1 MRDSGKSVSTS
12 SANYF
17 SSSGS
22 GKRFNSTFTQGDED
36 NKVVKLQKKK
46 YMNSESMHH
55 YQFPNKE
62 EHV

>member
-36 NKVVKLQKKK
+36 CKVVKLQKNK
-46 YMNSESMHH
+46 YINSESAHL
-55 YQFPNKE
+55 
-62 EHV
+62 

>member
-36 NKVVKLQKKK
+36 NKAMKLQKNKCII
-46 YMNSESMHH
+46 SESTHH
-55 YQFPNKE
+55 YKYPNK
-62 EHV
+62 